1 MYRLTPRQVVIIIP
15 RSPADPR
22 LAELARDLGP
32 VRLDELLLA
41 TLRDA
46 IAAAVRV
53 DGATIAV
60 VAPTPA
66 QIADLRQL
74 LPAGVEFAAPPV
86 PMGGGR
92 LNRFALLSHQGRGFE
107 RMVIVDGTVLRLT
120 SRVVGTGLGALAGAD
135 VVIGST
141 RRGATY
147 AFGLLE
153 RHAGRFAQSDEPL
166 TDGDRPAT
174 ELIGRLQAQRLGIRR
189 LDPLPTLDTF
199 GSLDDLRAGM
209 LATPGAGRHL
219 TAFLTS
225 LPISVPFMVDQGR
238 HIQ

>member
-1 MYRLTPRQVVIIIP
+1 MFRLTPRQVVVIVP

-22 LAELARDLGP
+22 LAELAGNLGP

-60 VAPTPA
+60 VASTPG
-66 QIADLRQL
+66 QVADLRQL
-74 LPAGVEFAAPPV
+74 LPAGVEFAAPPE
-86 PMGGGR
+86 PMSGGR
-92 LNRFALLSHQGRGFE
+92 LNRFALVAHQGREFE
-107 RMVIVDGTVLRLT
+107 RIVILDGAVLRLT

-141 RRGATY
+141 RHGATY

-153 RHAGRFAQSDEPL
+153 RHAGRFARSDEPL
-166 TDGDRPAT
+166 LDGDHPAAN
-174 ELIGRLQAQRLGIRR
+174 LIGRLQALRLGTRR
-189 LDPLPTLDTF
+189 LDPLPTLDAF

-225 LPISVPFMVDQGR
+225 QPITVPLMVDRDR
-238 HIQ
+238 HV